1 MCQAGAFR
9 FRHVAIGLTYNKIKI
24 LLCVYIICFSSS
36 YAHPKDE
43 RGKQVQKP
51 THFSALILHVLA
63 AMALAGRDERFGVVV
78 LGTGGTG
85 MKLNLTIGKK
95 LGLGFGVLV
104 MLIVASSTVTYI
116 KVSQLREIESR
127 VVNLRYPTVIA
138 GREMVNGVNHSLAG
152 LRGYM
157 ILGGD
162 PAMAA
167 AFKKDRAAGW
177 NEIEGALGQM
187 ESFAVN
193 WTDPANIAYL
203 KQVKKEVKGF
213 SQAQQE
219 VEDISHTDENIPSFN
234 ILLTEAAPRAGK
246 MLAAVTAIIDEESTL
261 EATAER
267 KALLKNLAD
276 TRGSFAVGLANIR
289 AYLLSG
295 DDKFKGKFQK
305 KWAVNEKVFEEITG
319 KLGLFTPTQRE
330 QWDIYAAN
338 RIDFAPLPAKM
349 FASRG
354 AADWNLANY
363 WLGTKAAPRAK
374 AIAGLLAKMA
384 ESQQG
389 LMANDLENL
398 KAVNSSVVF
407 TLVIATASSALIGIF
422 VAFFLS
428 RRIVGALRLLVDRT
442 EQIAG
447 GDLTGEAIEV
457 KSHDELGAL
466 TGATNVMLGSLRELV
481 SQVGSTSQE
490 VAGAATQI
498 AASSEEM
505 AQGMGEQ
512 NQQVT
517 QISAAVEEMSASIVE
532 VARKSAE
539 AASSAQGSG
548 KVAQEGGQIVSETIR
563 GMSEIS
569 DAVSAS
575 AASVAELGKRGE
587 QIGQIIEVIND
598 IADQTNLLALNAA
611 IEAARAGEHGRGFA
625 VVADEVRKLADRT
638 TKATEEIGESITAI
652 QTETDQAVQRMN
664 AGTDQVKAG
673 VEKATQA
680 GQSLEQ
686 IVAGAGE
693 VAEKIQSIA
702 AAAEEQSAA
711 SEQVSRGV
719 QSVSAVTSQSAEGAS
734 QSAMAASQLST
745 KAEQLQALVGK
756 FKL

>member
-1 MCQAGAFR
+1 
-9 FRHVAIGLTYNKIKI
+9 L
-24 LLCVYIICFSSS
+24 
-36 YAHPKDE
+36 
-43 RGKQVQKP
+43 
-51 THFSALILHVLA
+51 
-63 AMALAGRDERFGVVV
+63 
-78 LGTGGTG
+78 
-85 MKLNLTIGKK
+85 KLKLTIGKK

-104 MLIVASSTVTYI
+104 TLIVASSTVTYI
-116 KVSQLREIESR
+116 KIGELREIESR

-138 GREMVNGVNHSLAG
+138 GREMVNGINHSLAG

-157 ILGGD
+157 ILGND
-162 PAMAA
+162 PAKAEV
-167 AFKKDRAAGW
+167 FKKDRADAW
-177 NEIEGALGQM
+177 KEIDGALAQM
-187 ESFAVN
+187 QAFAVN
-193 WTDPANIAYL
+193 WTDPANIQSL
-203 KQVKKEVKGF
+203 KQVKKEVADF
-213 SQAQQE
+213 RQAQQE
-219 VEDISHTDENIPSFN
+219 VEEISHTGENIPSFN

-246 MLAAVTAIIDEESTL
+246 MLTAVTAIIDEESTL
-261 EATAER
+261 EATPER

-295 DDKFKGKFQK
+295 DDKFKGNFQK
-305 KWAVNEKVFEEITG
+305 KWAVNENVFEEIKG
-319 KLGLFTPTQRE
+319 KLGLFTATQRQ

-338 RIDFAPLPAKM
+338 RKDFAPLPGKM

-354 AADWNLANY
+354 APDWNLANY

-374 AIAGLLAKMA
+374 AIAGQLAKMA
-384 ESQQG
+384 ESQNQ

-398 KAVNSSVVF
+398 KAVNSAVVF
-407 TLVIATASSALIGIF
+407 TLVIATVSSSVIGIL
-422 VAFFLS
+422 VALFLS
-428 RRIVGALRLLVDRT
+428 RKIVSILKVLVART
-442 EQIAG
+442 EQIAS
-447 GDLTGEAIEV
+447 GDLTGEAIKV
-457 KSHDELGAL
+457 TSHDELGTL
-466 TGATNVMLGSLRELV
+466 TQASNEMLSNLQNLV

-517 QISAAVEEMSASIVE
+517 QISAAVEQMSASVIE

-539 AASSAQGSG
+539 AANNAQESG
-548 KVAQEGGQIVSETIR
+548 KVAQEGGQIVSETIQ
-563 GMSEIS
+563 GMNEIS
-569 DAVSAS
+569 QAVSAS
-575 AASVAELGKRGE
+575 AASVSELGKRGE

-638 TKATEEIGESITAI
+638 TKATEEIAESITAI
-652 QTETDQAVQRMN
+652 QTETDQAVQRMT
-664 AGTDQVKAG
+664 AGTEQVQVG
-673 VEKATQA
+673 VEKATRA
-680 GQSLEQ
+680 GTSLEQ
-686 IVAGAGE
+686 IVAGAQE
-693 VAEKIQSIA
+693 VAGMIESIA

-719 QSVSAVTSQSAEGAS
+719 QSVSAVTNQSAEGAS
-734 QSAMAASQLST
+734 QSAMAASQLSA
-745 KAEQLQALVGK
+745 KAEELQALVGK